1 MNTDQK
7 LHGVVDKK
15 KHQHE
20 KPHGFARGGDTKM
33 FGAQGANKKTSGITG
48 KVDARP
54 VGKFGKGG
62 AADRIF
68 GGYSTPAQAGVT
80 ANTRSPQRSRT
91 RDYHK

>member
-1 MNTDQK
+1 MARK
-7 LHGVVDKK
+7 VDAD
-15 KHQHE
+15 KHFKEAQRA
-20 KPHGFARGGDTKM
+20 FAKGGDTKM
-33 FGAQGANKKTSGITG
+33 FGAQGANKKTPGITG

-68 GGYSTPAQAGVT
+68 GGYSTPGQAGVT
-80 ANTRSPQRSRT
+80 ASTRSPQRSRT